1 MPKVTWGKNISSGIR
16 RSEWL
21 DEFNEAIE
29 SRRRKCKP
37 TYQSIA
43 DAAQMSRQALC
54 YKLKHGTFTIQEFI
68 DIANFMKFSD
78 VQILKLTKRF

>member
-1 MPKVTWGKNISSGIR
+1 MPKVTWRAISPELRKEDWIK
-16 RSEWL
+16 
-21 DEFNEAIE
+21 EFNEAIE

-54 YKLKHGTFTIQEFI
+54 YKLKHGSFTIQEFI
-68 DIANFMKFSD
+68 DIANFMRFSD
-78 VQILKLTKRF
+78 EQILKLTKRF